1 MSGVFVLR
9 DLRRTPPRRLAL
21 AVAACAALGGCAVPA
36 ARQSQAV
43 QQGLIDRTAALQSRL
58 RTAAPP
64 PPLVVHDPA
73 PRFASRSIP
82 LHRDERLPA
91 HLGDVRLHVPGRLPL
106 AAVAELLSRTIGLP
120 VIMTPDALHSAADY
134 APGPAARPAFDGST
148 AAPEETTALRRAG
161 RAGALRLDVSA
172 AEHQNT
178 VEIDHA
184 GPLRPLL
191 DRIAAHAGLQWRH
204 TGGRIVFSRV
214 VTRAMPVKALP
225 GGLDAS
231 AAFDVLGG
239 AEGAGAGAAKIDGS
253 SQSDYWA
260 GLPDALKPMLSPVAS
275 LQVDPRAG
283 LVTVTDALANV
294 ERVQAYL
301 DALNANLL
309 RQVVL
314 EIEVLQVSFSDEFS
328 NGINWELVLGGLAP
342 ANRLRV
348 TAPSALGPLG
358 GGTSASMSFVLG
370 PSASRAA
377 PSKWIAQALQ
387 EYGSVST
394 AYSSVVAT
402 TNRMP
407 VPVGA
412 LQTRS
417 YVQRSTAPTVNTTI
431 GLTSPGALETGKLT
445 TGLGLTVLPVI
456 LDSHLVL
463 LQTALQISE
472 LRQLR
477 VFTSGGGAME
487 QSVQLPETMSFST
500 LQRVSV
506 PAGRTLV
513 LAGFERQQTQ
523 LDDADVV
530 RGLLPL
536 ARRGQRAQQG
546 TVVLITPRLAE
557 P

>member
-1 MSGVFVLR
+1 MRSAAV
-9 DLRRTPPRRLAL
+9 PRRLAAL
-21 AVAACAALGGCAVPA
+21 AWVAAWVVACVALGGCAVPA
-36 ARQSQAV
+36 AHQTEQVHEDLS
-43 QQGLIDRTAALQSRL
+43 DRAAALQSRL
-58 RTAAPP
+58 REPVAP
-64 PPLVVHDPA
+64 PPLVVA
-73 PRFASRSIP
+73 ESTPRFASRSVP
-82 LHRDERLPA
+82 LRRDERLPA
-91 HLGDVRLHVPGRLPL
+91 HLGDVRLHAPGRLPL
-106 AAVAELLSRTIGLP
+106 AAVAELLSRAIGLP

-134 APGPAARPAFDGST
+134 TPGPVPRPAFDATT
-148 AAPEETTALRRAG
+148 AAPEEAAVRRQAAL
-161 RAGALRLDVSA
+161 AGAHRLDISA

-191 DRIAAHAGLQWRH
+191 DRIAAQAGLQWSH

-214 VTRAMPVKALP
+214 VTRAMSVKALP

-239 AEGAGAGAAKIDGS
+239 AEGAGGGSAKVDGS
-253 SQSDYWA
+253 AQSDYWA
-260 GLPDALKPMLSPVAS
+260 GLPEALKPMLSAVAA

-314 EIEVLQVSFSDEFS
+314 EIEVLQVSLSDEFS
-328 NGINWELVLGGLAP
+328 NGIDWETMLGRLDQG
-342 ANRLRV
+342 NRLSF
-348 TAPSALGPLG
+348 AASSALGPLG
-358 GGTSASMSFVLG
+358 GGAPAALSFVLG
-370 PSASRAA
+370 KSDARGSASTWVA
-377 PSKWIAQALQ
+377 KALQ
-387 EYGSVST
+387 EYGRVST
-394 AYSSVVAT
+394 AYSSVVTT

-417 YVQRSTAPTVNTTI
+417 YVQRATAPTVNPTT
-431 GLTSPGALETGKLT
+431 GLTTAAGAIEPGKLI

-477 VFTSGGGAME
+477 AFTSGSGPLA

-500 LQRVSV
+500 LQRISV

-513 LAGFERQQTQ
+513 LAGFERLQTQ

-536 ARRGQRAQQG
+536 ARRGLRARQG
-546 TVVLITPRLAE
+546 TVVLITPRLVE

>member
-1 MSGVFVLR
+1 MR
-9 DLRRTPPRRLAL
+9 IAAL
-21 AVAACAALGGCAVPA
+21 ARRVAATAGTSAVLALGGCAVPA
-36 ARQSQAV
+36 ARQTEQTHQA
-43 QQGLIDRTAALQSRL
+43 LLDRAAALQSR
-58 RTAAPP
+58 RRENVAP
-64 PPLVVHDPA
+64 PPLVVADAA

-82 LHRDERLPA
+82 LRRDERLPS
-91 HLGDVRLHVPGRLPL
+91 HLGDVRLHAPGRLPL
-106 AAVAELLSRTIGLP
+106 AAVAELLSRAIGLP
-120 VIMTPDALHSAADY
+120 VIMTPDALHGAADY
-134 APGPAARPAFDGST
+134 APGPVPRPAFDAST
-148 AAPEETTALRRAG
+148 AAPEEAAARRLAA
-161 RAGALRLDVSA
+161 RAGAHRLDISA
-172 AEHQNT
+172 PEHQNT

-191 DRIAAHAGLQWRH
+191 DRIAAQAGLQWSY

-239 AEGAGAGAAKIDGS
+239 AEGAGGGGAKIDGS
-253 SQSDYWA
+253 TQSDYWA
-260 GLPDALKPMLSPVAS
+260 GLPEALKPMLSAVAA

-328 NGINWELVLGGLAP
+328 NGIDWAAMLG
-342 ANRLRV
+342 RLDAGRRLQF
-348 TAPSALGPLG
+348 AASSALGPLG
-358 GGTSASMSFVLG
+358 GGAPAALTAVLG
-370 PSASRAA
+370 RPDDGGSTVEGVAR
-377 PSKWIAQALQ
+377 ALQ
-387 EYGSVST
+387 EYGRVST
-394 AYSSVVAT
+394 AYSSVVTT

-417 YVQRSTAPTVNTTI
+417 YVQRTTAPTVNPAT
-431 GLTSPGALETGKLT
+431 GLSTPGAIEPGKLT

-477 VFTSGGGAME
+477 AFTSGSGPLS

-500 LQRVSV
+500 LQRIGV

-513 LAGFERQQTQ
+513 LAGFERLQTQ

-530 RGLLPL
+530 RGVLPL
-536 ARRGQRAQQG
+536 ARRGLRARQG
-546 TVVLITPRLAE
+546 TVVLITPRLVE

>member
-1 MSGVFVLR
+1 MAACV
-9 DLRRTPPRRLAL
+9 
-21 AVAACAALGGCAVPA
+21 AVAIAIAIAGCAVPA
-36 ARQSQAV
+36 ARETEQA
-43 QQGLIDRTAALQSRL
+43 QQALLDRAEALQARL
-58 RTAAPP
+58 REPAAP
-64 PPLVVHDPA
+64 PPLVVSDPT

-82 LHRDERLPA
+82 LRRDERLPD
-91 HLGDVRLHVPGRLPL
+91 HLGDIRLHAPGRLPL
-106 AAVAELLSRTIGLP
+106 AAVAELLSRAIGLP

-134 APGPAARPAFDGST
+134 APGPAPRPAFDAAT
-148 AAPEETTALRRAG
+148 AAPEETAALRRAG
-161 RAGALRLDVSA
+161 RAGAVRLDISA
-172 AEHQNT
+172 PEHQNT
-178 VEIDHA
+178 VEIDHT

-191 DRIAAHAGLQWRH
+191 DRIAAQAGLHWRH
-204 TGGRIVFSRV
+204 AGGRIVFSRV

-231 AAFDVLGG
+231 ASFDVFGG
-239 AEGAGAGAAKIDGS
+239 AESSGGGAAKIDGNA
-253 SQSDYWA
+253 QSDYWA
-260 GLPDALKPMLSPVAS
+260 GLPDALKPMLSPAAA

-294 ERVQAYL
+294 ERVQTYL

-314 EIEVLQVSFSDEFS
+314 EIEVLQVSFTDEFS
-328 NGINWELVLGGLAP
+328 NGIDWRLMLGRLGQGNQLDLVAP
-342 ANRLRV
+342 V
-348 TAPSALGPLG
+348 ALGPLG
-358 GGTSASMSFVLG
+358 AGTPAALSFVLG
-370 PSASRAA
+370 QSGSRGSPSEWVA
-377 PSKWIAQALQ
+377 KALQ
-387 EYGSVST
+387 EYGRVST
-394 AYSSVVAT
+394 AYSSVVTT

-417 YVQRSTAPTVNTTI
+417 YVQRATAPTVSPTT
-431 GLTSPGALETGKLT
+431 GLTTAGALEPGKLT

-477 VFTSGGGAME
+477 AFTSGSGQLAR
-487 QSVQLPETMSFST
+487 SVQLPETMSFST
-500 LQRVSV
+500 LQRISV

-513 LAGFERQQTQ
+513 LAGFERRQTQ
-523 LDDADVV
+523 LDDADMV
-530 RGLLPL
+530 RGLVPL
-536 ARRGQRAQQG
+536 ARRGMHARQG
-546 TVVLITPRLAE
+546 TVVLITPRLVE

>member
-1 MSGVFVLR
+1 MSGVSFEP
-9 DLRRTPPRRLAL
+9 RRARPRLRRLAL
-21 AVAACAALGGCAVPA
+21 AAAACVALGGCAVPS
-36 ARQSQAV
+36 ARETEAV
-43 QQGLIDRTAALQSRL
+43 HQDLVDRAGTWQSRL
-58 RTAAPP
+58 REAAAP
-64 PPLVVHDPA
+64 PPLVVPDPA

-82 LHRDERLPA
+82 LRRDERLPA
-91 HLGDVRLHVPGRLPL
+91 HLGEVRLHVPGRLPL
-106 AAVAELLSRTIGLP
+106 AAVAELLSRAIGLP

-134 APGPAARPAFDGST
+134 APGPASRPPFDAAA
-148 AAPEETTALRRAG
+148 AAPEETAAWRQAG
-161 RAGALRLDVSA
+161 RAGAQRLDISA
-172 AEHQNT
+172 PEHQNT
-178 VEIDHA
+178 VEIDHD
-184 GPLRPLL
+184 GSLRSLL
-191 DRIAAHAGLQWRH
+191 DRIAAQTGLQWRH
-204 TGGRIVFSRV
+204 AGGRIVFSRV
-214 VTRAMPVKALP
+214 VTRAIPVKALP

-239 AEGAGAGAAKIDGS
+239 TEGAGAGAARIDGTA
-253 SQSDYWA
+253 QSDYWA
-260 GLPDALKPMLSPVAS
+260 GLPDALKPMLSPVAA

-294 ERVQAYL
+294 DRVQAYL
-301 DALNANLL
+301 DALNTNLL

-328 NGINWELVLGGLAP
+328 NGINWQMVFGGLDP
-342 ANRLRV
+342 ANRLRL
-348 TAPSALGPLG
+348 TAPAALGPLG
-358 GGTSASMSFVLG
+358 GGTPAALSFVLG

-377 PSKWIAQALQ
+377 PSEWIAQALQ
-387 EYGSVST
+387 EYGRVST
-394 AYSSVVAT
+394 AYSSVVTT

-417 YVQRSTAPTVNTTI
+417 YVQRSTAPTVNATT
-431 GLTSPGALETGKLT
+431 GLTTPGALEPGKLT

-477 VFTSGGGAME
+477 AFTSGSGALA

-500 LQRVSV
+500 LQRISV

-523 LDDADVV
+523 FDDADVV

-536 ARRGQRAQQG
+536 ARRGQHVRQG
-546 TVVLITPRLAE
+546 TVVLITPRLEE

>member
-1 MSGVFVLR
+1 MK
-9 DLRRTPPRRLAL
+9 RRLVIVGG
-21 AVAACAALGGCAVPA
+21 VAACVTLGGCAVPA
-36 ARQSQAV
+36 AHQTEQAHREM
-43 QQGLIDRTAALQSRL
+43 LDRTSALQSRL
-58 RTAAPP
+58 REAVAP
-64 PPLVVHDPA
+64 PPLVVADDA
-73 PRFASRSIP
+73 PRFASRSIA
-82 LHRDERLPA
+82 LHRDERLPD
-91 HLGDVRLHVPGRLPL
+91 HLGHVRLHAPGRLPL
-106 AAVAELLSRTIGLP
+106 AAVAELLSRAIGLP
-120 VIMTPDALHSAADY
+120 VVMTPDALHSAADY
-134 APGPAARPAFDGST
+134 APGPAARSAFDAAI
-148 AAPEETTALRRAG
+148 AAPEETAALRQAG
-161 RAGALRLDVSA
+161 RAGAMRLDISA
-172 AEHQNT
+172 PEHQNT

-191 DRIAAHAGLQWRH
+191 DRIAAQAGLHWRH

-225 GGLDAS
+225 GGLDANAS
-231 AAFDVLGG
+231 FDALGG
-239 AEGAGAGAAKIDGS
+239 AEGAGGGAAKIDGNT
-253 SQSDYWA
+253 QSDYWA
-260 GLPDALKPMLSPVAS
+260 GLPDALKPMLSPAAA

-294 ERVQAYL
+294 ERVQTYL

-314 EIEVLQVSFSDEFS
+314 EIEVLQVSFTDEFS
-328 NGINWELVLGGLAP
+328 NGIDWRLMLGRLGQGPQLDFVAP
-342 ANRLRV
+342 
-348 TAPSALGPLG
+348 TALGPLG
-358 GGTSASMSFVLG
+358 AGAPAALSIVLG
-370 PSASRAA
+370 PSGSRGS
-377 PSKWIAQALQ
+377 PSEWVAKALQ
-387 EYGSVST
+387 EYGRVST
-394 AYSSVVAT
+394 AYSSVVTT

-417 YVQRSTAPTVNTTI
+417 YVQRATAPTVSPTT
-431 GLTSPGALETGKLT
+431 GLTTAGALEPGKLT

-477 VFTSGGGAME
+477 AFTSGSGQWARA
-487 QSVQLPETMSFST
+487 VQLPETMSFST
-500 LQRVSV
+500 LQRISV

-523 LDDADVV
+523 LDEADLV
-530 RGLLPL
+530 RGLVPL
-536 ARRGQRAQQG
+536 ARRGVRTRQG
-546 TVVLITPRLAE
+546 TVVLITPRLVE

>member
-1 MSGVFVLR
+1 M
-9 DLRRTPPRRLAL
+9 
-21 AVAACAALGGCAVPA
+21 PA
-36 ARQSQAV
+36 ARQTEAV
-43 QQGLIDRTAALQSRL
+43 QQGLVDRTTALQSRL
-58 RTAAPP
+58 RQTAEP
-64 PPLVVHDPA
+64 PPLVVHERA

-82 LHRDERLPA
+82 LYRDERLPA
-91 HLGDVRLHVPGRLPL
+91 HLGDIRLHVPGRLPL
-106 AAVAELLSRTIGLP
+106 AAAAELISRAIDLP
-120 VIMTPDALHSAADY
+120 VIMTPDALHNAADY
-134 APGPAARPAFDGST
+134 APGPAARPAFDAS
-148 AAPEETTALRRAG
+148 AASPEETTALRQAG
-161 RAGALRLDVSA
+161 RAGALRLDISA

-191 DRIAAHAGLQWRH
+191 DRIAAQAGLQWRH

-231 AAFDVLGG
+231 AAFDALGG
-239 AEGAGAGAAKIDGS
+239 AEGAGAGAAKVDGS
-253 SQSDYWA
+253 TQSDYWG
-260 GLPDALKPMLSPVAS
+260 GLPDALRPMLSPAAS
-275 LQVDPRAG
+275 LQVDARAG

-294 ERVQAYL
+294 ERVQTYL

-328 NGINWELVLGGLAP
+328 HGINWELVLGGLAP
-342 ANRLRV
+342 ANRLRFD
-348 TAPSALGPLG
+348 APAALGPLG
-358 GGTSASMSFVLG
+358 GGTPAALSFILG

-377 PSKWIAQALQ
+377 PSQWIAQALQ
-387 EYGSVST
+387 EYGRVST
-394 AYSSVVAT
+394 AYSSVVTT

-417 YVQRSTAPTVNTTI
+417 YVQRSTAPTVNTTT

-477 VFTSGGGAME
+477 AFTSGGSGPLA

-500 LQRVSV
+500 LQRISV

-546 TVVLITPRLAE
+546 TVVLITPRLVE